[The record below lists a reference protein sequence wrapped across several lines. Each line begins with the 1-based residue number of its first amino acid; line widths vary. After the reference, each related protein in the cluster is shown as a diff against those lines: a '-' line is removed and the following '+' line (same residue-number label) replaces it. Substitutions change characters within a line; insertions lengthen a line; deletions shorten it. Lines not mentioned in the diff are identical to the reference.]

1 MATQNSTPAGKAPCS
16 PPFQLRVTFEGCFVF
31 ALSVAAD
38 GDTIDGITVYAPD
51 CGHIYSG
58 GIQGQWNNPFLKPTG
73 PDDSSLL
80 FMLEP
85 RHYCLELGTQMTGA
99 MSLNTLM
106 GEIGDLNIWADGQR
120 PIGQGQGW
128 NMQVKLPVPDGG
140 WSTDSM
146 SVGEAFA
153 GDAAENFTN
162 IGMSQT
168 LIYNDVSSFRL
179 RGSPLPLCYTVQT
192 DSSTGELYVP
202 FTISTE
208 PPCIPSIEHQRMAV
222 QVMAEMVGLDLTL
235 QNPLVSGGMN
245 HGSTSGNHILPMA
258 TRTGACMGGII
269 GVAG

>member
-1 MATQNSTPAGKAPCS
+1 MATQNPTQAGKAPCS
-16 PPFQLRVTFEGCFVF
+16 PPFQLRVTFEGCFIF

-99 MSLNTLM
+99 MSLNTLK

-140 WSTDSM
+140 WTTDSM
-146 SVGEAFA
+146 LVGDAFA
-153 GDAAENFTN
+153 GDAAKDFTS

-168 LIYNDVSSFRL
+168 LVYNDVSSFLL
-179 RGSPLPLCYTVQT
+179 RGSPLPLCYKILNDGTN
-192 DSSTGELYVP
+192 YVP

-222 QVMAEMVGLDLTL
+222 KVMAQMAGLDLNL
-235 QNPLVSGGMN
+235 QNPLTPMTPPKVSPILN
-245 HGSTSGNHILPMA
+245 IRAGS
-258 TRTGACMGGII
+258 CMGGII
-269 GVAG
+269 GTAG